1 MPPAYRALL
10 HDSLADRAAE
20 NSGKAAVISGKGV
33 LSYGELDHRSA
44 RLAQTLQQAGV
55 RRGDRVAVFMD
66 NTLEAATSVFGIL
79 RAGAAFVMVNPLTK
93 APKLRYIAND
103 CRVRGLLTDAHLGSV
118 VREAWEDIP
127 SLRIVVQS
135 GEALVAGHGSGPV
148 RWMEFEDA
156 VRTGERSGSPG
167 TIPTDLAALIYTS
180 GSTGNPKG
188 VVHTHRSMVFARG
201 SVSEY
206 LGIQRDDVILNVL
219 PLAFDYGLYQLLM
232 AVGAGATLVLE
243 RSFAYPGKVFA
254 SMEKHGVTVFPGVP
268 TVFSLLLAVTNTAA
282 ALPTEFFQG
291 LREIFPNADLFP
303 MYGLTECKRV
313 SYLPPDR
320 VDDKPGS
327 VGIPIPGTEIFLRG
341 SEGEPVAPGEA
352 GILHVRGPHLMLG
365 YWESPEQTQEM
376 LVPGDIEG
384 EVVLRTGDWF
394 RMDADG
400 YLYFLGRSDDII
412 KTRGEKVS
420 PAEVEEAL
428 YAIPGV
434 QEAAVR
440 GVADP
445 VLGEAIRA
453 YVVVS
458 PDSGLDERA
467 LRRGLSGRLES
478 FMVPR
483 ELVFRDSLP
492 KSPNGKILRRGLE

>member
-1 MPPAYRALL
+1 
-10 HDSLADRAAE
+10 
-20 NSGKAAVISGKGV
+20 
-33 LSYGELDHRSA
+33 
-44 RLAQTLQQAGV
+44 
-55 RRGDRVAVFMD
+55 
-66 NTLEAATSVFGIL
+66 
-79 RAGAAFVMVNPLTK
+79 
-93 APKLRYIAND
+93 
-103 CRVRGLLTDAHLGSV
+103 
-118 VREAWEDIP
+118 
-127 SLRIVVQS
+127 
-135 GEALVAGHGSGPV
+135 
-148 RWMEFEDA
+148 
-156 VRTGERSGSPG
+156 
-167 TIPTDLAALIYTS
+167 
-180 GSTGNPKG
+180 
-188 VVHTHRSMVFARG
+188 
-201 SVSEY
+201 
-206 LGIQRDDVILNVL
+206 
-219 PLAFDYGLYQLLM
+219 
-232 AVGAGATLVLE
+232 
-243 RSFAYPGKVFA
+243 
-254 SMEKHGVTVFPGVP
+254 
-268 TVFSLLLAVTNTAA
+268 
-282 ALPTEFFQG
+282 
-291 LREIFPNADLFP
+291 
-303 MYGLTECKRV
+303 
-313 SYLPPDR
+313 
-320 VDDKPGS
+320 
-327 VGIPIPGTEIFLRG
+327 
-341 SEGEPVAPGEA
+341 
-352 GILHVRGPHLMLG
+352 VRGPHLMLG

-458 PDSGLDERA
+458 PESGLDERA